1 MTEQPRSLAEQ
12 DTMIARVGEVSLR
25 MMAGAIAPG
34 RLRALEHTVR
44 RSTANYPW
52 QEVVDLVL
60 DDPMD
65 ASDLVN
71 RGLRAQRD
79 WIARGG
85 RPPGGERRRARA
97 ATRLKTWL
105 AFALVRGFFYALLA
119 VAFVLVLLLLKA
131 GWPEIDIY
139 RVLDWLRD
147 ALPGLF
153 GAR

>member
-1 MTEQPRSLAEQ
+1 MTEQPPSLAEQ

-25 MMAGAIAPG
+25 MMAGAIAPS

-44 RSTANYPW
+44 RSTSNYPW

-60 DDPMD
+60 DDAMD
-65 ASDLVN
+65 PSDLVN

-85 RPPGGERRRARA
+85 RPSGAARRRVRLRV
-97 ATRLKTWL
+97 RLKTWL
-105 AFALVRGFFYALLA
+105 AFAIVRGVFYALLA
-119 VAFVLVLLLLKA
+119 VAFVIVLLLLKA

-139 RVLDWLRD
+139 RALDWLRD
-147 ALPGLF
+147 VMPGLF
-153 GAR
+153 GPR